1 MVIGA
6 FPSGAGFP
14 LQVLAGVWDFSPV
27 CTQSLAHGLFRP
39 DIRCQP
45 LRVGISGYRE
55 WSNLMY
61 QPALTGL
68 YSVVSLYVLR

>member
-27 CTQSLAHGLFRP
+27 CAQSLAQGCFVLTSAVNRSVSAFQVIVNGL
-39 DIRCQP
+39 
-45 LRVGISGYRE
+45 
-55 WSNLMY
+55 
-61 QPALTGL
+61 T
-68 YSVVSLYVLR
+68 